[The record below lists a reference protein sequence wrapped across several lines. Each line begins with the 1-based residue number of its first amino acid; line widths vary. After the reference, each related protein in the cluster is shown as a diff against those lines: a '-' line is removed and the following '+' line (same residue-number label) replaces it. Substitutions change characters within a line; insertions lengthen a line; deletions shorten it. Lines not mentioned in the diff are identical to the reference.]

1 MTTSEGAMTPGRAAY
16 EAFLPN
22 GPIDWEYA
30 DSDVRAM
37 WDAAAQAAIAAAPG
51 IRTAEQVGTI
61 AGTMAVYERDKAASE
76 LASLR
81 AHAASLAEDLDDAGA
96 TIADYR
102 EALTVMQ
109 RERDAAR
116 AALTVSDAHNGT
128 LRADLASARDSLRTV
143 SRTMVGLAR
152 TMEAARIEDAQNGAN
167 AGMQWII
174 NDTEWRPADDEFAWD
189 GKESAEAWLERVE
202 AADRDAAASTE
213 GAGA

>member
-1 MTTSEGAMTPGRAAY
+1 MTEHSETIPGERASRTPVVQQHA
-16 EAFLPN
+16 
-22 GPIDWEYA
+22 
-30 DSDVRAM
+30 
-37 WDAAAQAAIAAAPG
+37 
-51 IRTAEQVGTI
+51 RTAECDGFHGRCPVPAVGDDPAARI
-61 AGTMAVYERDKAASE
+61 AE
-76 LASLR
+76 LT
-81 AHAASLAEDLDDAGA
+81 AHAASLAEDLDDAAA

-116 AALTVSDAHNGT
+116 AALTASDAHNGT

-174 NDTEWRPADDEFAWD
+174 NGTEWRPADDEFAWD
-189 GKESAEAWLERVE
+189 GKESAEAWLDRVE

-213 GAGA
+213 GAGQ